1 MNHPLLRPLL
11 AFYGDD
17 FTGSTDAMEVLA
29 ANGLETLLFLRLPE
43 PHEMQAARERCLAIG
58 IAGTSRAKDPAWMDR
73 ELPAVFDR
81 LKETGARICHYKVCS
96 TFDSSPTVGN
106 IGRAVQIGRS
116 RFGAKTATPLVVGA
130 PALRRYTAFGHLFA
144 AAGMDVWRID
154 RHPTMSQHPVTPM
167 HEADLRV
174 HLQRQ
179 APLSIGLMDLVS
191 LQQPDASARLD
202 ALLPKHDAVL
212 FDVIDAATQAQVGR
226 LIDAMA
232 EREAAPLFCV
242 GSSGVEYALVDRW
255 AAQRPE
261 QSSAPAL
268 TAEPVDAIVVLSGSC
283 SPVTARQIRYAC
295 GHGFADLRIDMTAL
309 LQDDRRDRELARI
322 ETAALATLNQK
333 RSPVLYMACGP
344 DDPAITRLNDCIQ
357 RQSLP
362 PRETLARLSRLLGAS
377 LKRLIER
384 NGIKRVVIAGG
395 DTSGEVVQALGLTA
409 LRMKARLAPGGPLCD
424 AFDDLQAAP
433 VLEIALKGG
442 QIGGDDYFE
451 QARAGRG

>member
-1 MNHPLLRPLL
+1 MRWRCWLPT
-11 AFYGDD
+11 AW
-17 FTGSTDAMEVLA
+17 
-29 ANGLETLLFLRLPE
+29 ETLLFLRLPG
-43 PHEMQAARERCLAIG
+43 PHALQAACERCAAIG

-81 LKETGARICHYKVCS
+81 LKDTGARICHYKVCS

-106 IGRAVQIGRS
+106 IGRAIQIGRS
-116 RFGAKTATPLVVGA
+116 RLGAGTATPIVVGA
-130 PALRRYTAFGHLFA
+130 TALRRYTAFGHLFA
-144 AAGMDVWRID
+144 AAGTDVWRID

-167 HEADLRV
+167 HEADLRL

-202 ALLPKHDAVL
+202 RLLPQNDAVL

-226 LIDAMA
+226 LIDALA
-232 EREAAPLFCV
+232 ERNAAPLFCV
-242 GSSGVEYALVDRW
+242 GSSGVEYALVGHW
-255 AAQRPE
+255 SAQRP
-261 QSSAPAL
+261 QQVRAAAPDAD
-268 TAEPVDAIVVLSGSC
+268 PVESIVVLSGSC
-283 SPVTARQIRYAC
+283 SPVTARQIRHAC
-295 GHGFADLRIDMTAL
+295 EHGFVDLRIDMVAL
-309 LQDDRRDRELARI
+309 LQDDCRDSELARI
-322 ETAALATLNQK
+322 ETAALAALDHKQ
-333 RSPVLYMACGP
+333 SPVLYMACGP
-344 DDPAITRLNDCIQ
+344 GDPAIAQLNDCIRSQ
-357 RQSLP
+357 GLP
-362 PRETLARLSRLLGAS
+362 PRETLAQLSQLLGAS
-377 LKRLIER
+377 LKHVIER
-384 NGIKRVVIAGG
+384 SGVTRVVVAGG

-442 QIGGDDYFE
+442 QIGGDDYFA

>member
-1 MNHPLLRPLL
+1 MTEPPPRPLL

-43 PHEMQAARERCLAIG
+43 PHELWAARERCAAIG

-106 IGRAVQIGRS
+106 IGRAIQIGRS
-116 RFGAKTATPLVVGA
+116 RFGATMATPLVVGA
-130 PALRRYTAFGHLFA
+130 TALRRYTAFGHLFA
-144 AAGMDVWRID
+144 AAGTDVWRID

-167 HEADLRV
+167 HEADLRM

-179 APLSIGLMDLVS
+179 APLSVGLMDLVS
-191 LQQPDASARLD
+191 LQRPDASARLD
-202 ALLPKHDAVL
+202 ALLPQHDVVL
-212 FDVIDAATQAQVGR
+212 FDVIDSASQAQVGR

-232 EREAAPLFCV
+232 ERDAAPLFCV
-242 GSSGVEYALVDRW
+242 GSSGIEYALVGHW

-261 QSSAPAL
+261 QVHAAAL
-268 TAEPVDAIVVLSGSC
+268 NADPVDAIIVLSGSC
-283 SPVTARQIRYAC
+283 SPTTARQIRHAC
-295 GHGFADLRIDMTAL
+295 DHGFADLRIDLTAL
-309 LQDDRRDRELARI
+309 LQDDRRDGELAHI
-322 ETAALATLNQK
+322 EAAACAALHQK
-333 RSPVLYMACGP
+333 RSAVLYMACGP
-344 DDPAITRLNDCIQ
+344 DDPAIAQLNDRIRSQ
-357 RQSLP
+357 GLP
-362 PRETLARLSRLLGAS
+362 PRETLARLSQLLGTL
-377 LKRLIER
+377 LKHVIDRS
-384 NGIKRVVIAGG
+384 GVTRVVIAGG
-395 DTSGEVVQALGLTA
+395 DTSGEVVHALGLTA
-409 LRMKARLAPGGPLCD
+409 LRMKARIAPGGPLCD
-424 AFDDLQAAP
+424 AFNDLQAAP
-433 VLEIALKGG
+433 LLEIALKGG